1 MHNTKHTIY
10 SQAMKIG
17 HDERHVV
24 LEKKLVQRLE
34 VNRDYN
40 KQKKDNQTF

>member
-1 MHNTKHTIY
+1 MHNTKHTIN

-17 HDERHVV
+17 HEERLTV